1 MTHTE
6 ILGTGS
12 ATPAKVLTNL
22 DLARAV
28 PLLLGGDTN
37 TPLRCMV
44 ADVTAE
50 NGKMT
55 PRTLV
60 MDTDTEKIL
69 GEGSVDFINERFD
82 LKLTAQSKKPS
93 VLALRGPI
101 LVDGSFK
108 SPNVHPA
115 TGQIAARIGASAA
128 LGVAT
133 PFAALAP
140 LIDPGGAKDADCPA
154 LMQEAQA
161 NVSRV
166 ALEEQAGRNQ
176 RRPG

>member
-1 MTHTE
+1 
-6 ILGTGS
+6 
-12 ATPAKVLTNL
+12 
-22 DLARAV
+22 
-28 PLLLGGDTN
+28 
-37 TPLRCMV
+37 MV
-44 ADVTAE
+44 ADVIAE

-55 PRTLV
+55 PRMLV

-69 GEGSVDFINERFD
+69 GEGSVDFTNERFD

-101 LVDGSFK
+101 LIDGSFK

-115 TGQIAARIGASAA
+115 TGQIAARVGASVA
-128 LGVAT
+128 LGAVAT

-140 LIDPGGAKDADCPA
+140 MIDPGGAKDADCPA
-154 LMQEAQA
+154 LMKEAQT

-166 ALEEQAGRNQ
+166 ALEDRGGRNP